1 MVMTDDDLVARMTD
15 YLERQIAQ
23 YKRQISEHED
33 TAREGLDMAL
43 ENLVTMSNA
52 HAVESA
58 MLERE
63 FNALLRE
70 WKAADG
76 ISDEQRRGVR
86 LLAREAESLANR
98 LGAML
103 AFSLS
108 NAEERRDAVRK
119 ELASLAQGQSILNR
133 YRAGGAP
140 PPGHVDERA

>member
-1 MVMTDDDLVARMTD
+1 MAQDELVARMTD

-33 TAREGLDMAL
+33 AAREGLDQGL

-70 WKAADG
+70 WKAAHEV
-76 ISDEQRRGVR
+76 SEEQRSGVR
-86 LLAREAESLANR
+86 LLAREAEALANR

-108 NAEERRDAVRK
+108 NAEERRDAVRN
-119 ELASLAQGQSILNR
+119 ELASLAKGQSILNR

-140 PPGHVDERA
+140 QPGRVDERA

>member
-1 MVMTDDDLVARMTD
+1 MADDELVARMTD

-23 YKRQISEHED
+23 YKRQISEHEQ
-33 TAREGLDMAL
+33 TAREGSDNAL
-43 ENLVTMSNA
+43 EDLLTMSNA

-63 FNALLRE
+63 FTALMRE
-70 WKAADG
+70 WQAAAG
-76 ISDEQRRGVR
+76 ISDEQRSGVR

-108 NAEERRDAVRK
+108 HAEERRDAVRN
-119 ELASLAQGQSILNR
+119 ELASLAKGQSMLNR
-133 YRAGGAP
+133 YRAGDVTQAGQ
-140 PPGHVDERA
+140 VDERA